1 MSHEITRTVVLDP
14 GTEALR
20 LRRFGLRIGD
30 DAPHTFAS
38 RRVTVGSHPENT
50 IVIDDATVS
59 RFHARLEVDARGYRV
74 IDLDSK
80 NGTRVENI
88 RVADAWLEHGSTL
101 RFGRI
106 NARFELLDDEVEVA
120 VSKRTRFGRMRGRS
134 ERMREIF
141 ALLERVS
148 PADVTVLVEGESG
161 TGKELVAEAV
171 HEASPRKNG
180 PFIVFDCSAVSP
192 DLIESELFGHVKG
205 AFTGAASARAGAFEQ
220 AKGGTLFIDELGE
233 LSLDLQPKLLRA
245 LEQRQ
250 IRRVGGNDV
259 IQTDVRIVAAT
270 NRKLK
275 RAVEEGNFREDLYYR
290 FAVITVEL
298 PPLRERPEDI
308 PLLVEHFVHDIARA
322 QGLHELNVSFQ
333 TMEKLK
339 AYQWP
344 GNIRELR
351 NFIERAALLAAGGE
365 VDARWLPESSP
376 ERARPA
382 PTTNTDEW
390 LRAAG
395 VGVELPFKDAKSV
408 LVDSF
413 EREYW
418 TRQLQEHNGNIS
430 AAARTA
436 GVHRKTVEYIVRKL
450 GLRDAD
456 LDSASLESAS
466 LETDDT

>member
-20 LRRFGLRIGD
+20 LRRFGLRIADGD
-30 DAPHTFAS
+30 TRTFAS
-38 RRVTVGSHPENT
+38 RRVTVGSHPENDV
-50 IVIDDATVS
+50 VIDDATVS

-80 NGTRVENI
+80 NGTRVENLRI
-88 RVADAWLEHGSTL
+88 ADAWLEHGATL
-101 RFGRI
+101 RFGRVT
-106 NARFELLDDEVEVA
+106 ARFELLDDEVEVA

-141 ALLERVS
+141 ALLERVA

-180 PFIVFDCSAVSP
+180 PFVVFDCSAVSP
-192 DLIESELFGHVKG
+192 ELIESELFGHVKG
-205 AFTGAASARAGAFEQ
+205 AYTGAAQARAGAFEQ

-233 LSLDLQPKLLRA
+233 LSLELQPKLLRA

-270 NRKLK
+270 NRKLR

-322 QGLHELNVSFQ
+322 QGLDELNVSFQ

-339 AYQWP
+339 NYQWP

-376 ERARPA
+376 ERARPT
-382 PTTNTDEW
+382 PTTNPDEW

-395 VGVELPFKDAKSV
+395 VDVHLPFKDAKSV
-408 LVDSF
+408 LVESF

-418 TRQLQEHNGNIS
+418 TRQLAEHNGNIS

-450 GLRDAD
+450 GLREAD
-456 LDSASLESAS
+456 LD
-466 LETDDT
+466 DDL